1 MLHCVSHKKL
11 SKSSY
16 PWADKLVFY
25 VLAPFYGQTWN
36 TFYYHHV
43 KHHHIEDNGP
53 LDLSST
59 IWYDRDNWVH
69 FLIYFSRFYFL
80 IGIELPAYFVKKG
93 KIQWYVNV
101 FAGEFLTHFFYAS
114 FFWVCKNPLSVFFAL
129 DMPLNF
135 SRIGMMTGKFLFGR
149 L

>member
-93 KIQWYVNV
+93 KIQWAVNV

-114 FFWVCKNPLSVFFAL
+114 FFWVCNNPLSVFFAWY
-129 DMPLNF
+129 MPLNF